1 MGRRKKV
8 ELTGGTLGERLRMF
22 IKSKGLTIKEFS
34 EICGLSDKS
43 VINYVT
49 NQRQPNAEALK
60 KIIEKFPDLD
70 LRWLL
75 LGEGAGKKE
84 EWIGREKE
92 LIKKTGDVFIEKEKE
107 RQEKEEFF
115 EDIKIIEKIMNYP
128 EKERFVYLMKEL
140 AGKYG
145 MEIIFS
151 DAFVQ
156 KVKEGK
162 KILKSLKDVILA
174 YEEIKNF
181 FEKISQP

>member
-92 LIKKTGDVFIEKEKE
+92 LIKKNRRCF
-107 RQEKEEFF
+107 
-115 EDIKIIEKIMNYP
+115 Y
-128 EKERFVYLMKEL
+128 
-140 AGKYG
+140 
-145 MEIIFS
+145 
-151 DAFVQ
+151 
-156 KVKEGK
+156 
-162 KILKSLKDVILA
+162 
-174 YEEIKNF
+174 
-181 FEKISQP
+181 